1 MFDEDTA
8 RSKKEDGAGEMELKR
23 RETQVE
29 SPSTG
34 GWYQEKH

>member
-23 RETQVE
+23 RETVE
-29 SPSTG
+29 GPSTG